1 MCTNDQTGSHE
12 VHARWV
18 FYWLTQLHRSN
29 IAKLS
34 KASRCIIRVTSKEW
48 QVKWKKQTSKEHNA
62 HSVLVLAAY
71 CISERCV
78 AKKIKNLSQTL
89 PQHKVASA
97 VRRGSC
103 QSTKSWHIVVLL
115 PPIQFLQLLWPKE
128 KSLTTL
134 RLEQSTEK
142 CFLCLISL

>member
-1 MCTNDQTGSHE
+1 M
-12 VHARWV
+12 
-18 FYWLTQLHRSN
+18 LTQS
-29 IAKLS
+29 LS
-34 KASRCIIRVTSKEW
+34 LLRIVFLRGVW
-48 QVKWKKQTSKEHNA
+48 QKK
-62 HSVLVLAAY
+62 
-71 CISERCV
+71 
-78 AKKIKNLSQTL
+78 KKKNLSQTL

-115 PPIQFLQLLWPKE
+115 PPIFLLFNLQLLWPKE